1 MTDPYSHAY
10 GPVHRRIRK
19 KLLPLAW
26 GKPCPRCG
34 QTMFPWQDLDLGHSS
49 RELKRLGLPG
59 DRIEHRECNRS
70 NGEARPEPDR
80 ASKIPP
86 PSREW

>member
-1 MTDPYSHAY
+1 
-10 GPVHRRIRK
+10 
-19 KLLPLAW
+19 
-26 GKPCPRCG
+26 
-34 QTMFPWQDLDLGHSS
+34 MFPWQDLDLGHSS